1 MQEQTDEEIVVQVQK
16 GDVEAFGAL
25 MKRYEPKLTR
35 YARKFLLDGGDAE
48 DLVQEAFIKAYMNV
62 RGFDPARRFSPWIYR
77 IAHNVFINAIKKRG
91 TDRVSFFN
99 LDLVFPHAAA
109 KETADDE
116 TQKRELRET
125 LDAHLGKLDRKYR
138 EPIVLYF
145 YEDMD
150 YQGIAETLQ
159 IPVSTVGV
167 RLQRGK
173 ALLKKIAE
181 KNEATAL

>member
-1 MQEQTDEEIVVQVQK
+1 MIEQSDEEIVLRVQK

-48 DLVQEAFIKAYMNV
+48 DLVQEVFIKAYMNV

-77 IAHNVFINAIKKRG
+77 IAHNVFVNAIKKRG
-91 TDRVSFFN
+91 TDKVSFFN
-99 LDLVFPHAAA
+99 LDLVFPHAVA
-109 KETADDE
+109 KQTADDE
-116 TQKRELRET
+116 AQKRELRES
-125 LDAHLGKLDRKYR
+125 LDGHLTKLDRKYR

-145 YEDMD
+145 YEDLD
-150 YQGIAETLQ
+150 YQAIAEALQ

-173 ALLKKIAE
+173 AMLRKIAE
-181 KNEATAL
+181 KSEMSL

>member
-1 MQEQTDEEIVVQVQK
+1 MIEQSDEEIVIQVQK
-16 GDVEAFGAL
+16 GNVEAFGTL
-25 MKRYEPKLTR
+25 MKRFEPKLTR

-48 DLVQEAFIKAYMNV
+48 DLVQEVFIKAYMNV
-62 RGFDPARRFSPWIYR
+62 KGFDPSRRFSPWIYR
-77 IAHNVFINAIKKRG
+77 IAHNVFVNAIKKRG
-91 TDRVSFFN
+91 TDKVSFFD
-99 LDLVFPHAAA
+99 LDLVFPHVMA

-116 TQKRELRET
+116 AQKRELRET
-125 LDAHLGKLDRKYR
+125 LDSHLSKLDRKYR

-167 RLQRGK
+167 RLTRGK
-173 ALLKKIAE
+173 AMLKKIAE
-181 KNEATAL
+181 TQHTSL

>member
-1 MQEQTDEEIVVQVQK
+1 MIEQSDEEIVLQVQK
-16 GDVEAFGAL
+16 GDVEAFGTL

-48 DLVQEAFIKAYMNV
+48 DLVQEVFIKAYMNV

-77 IAHNVFINAIKKRG
+77 IAHNVFVNAIKKRG
-91 TDRVSFFN
+91 TDKVSFFD
-99 LDLVFPHAAA
+99 LDVVFPHAVA
-109 KETADDE
+109 KQATDDE
-116 TQKRELRET
+116 AQKRELRES
-125 LDAHLGKLDRKYR
+125 LDAHLSKIDRKYR
-138 EPIVLYF
+138 EPIVLYY

-173 ALLKKIAE
+173 AALKKLAAKTEIII
-181 KNEATAL
+181 